1 MNLEIQEKKSRVPT
15 ICLNMIV
22 RNESKIITRLLETV
36 LPIIDTYCICDT
48 GSTDETKTIIKEYLD
63 SKNIPGKIIEH
74 PFKNFGH
81 NRDYA
86 LKAAKDMA
94 DYLLFLDADMKLVI
108 DPSFDKNL
116 LTADV
121 YSIRQGVPGFTYHN
135 VRLLSTSID
144 AACVGSTH
152 EHYSYPSESSQSRL
166 ESLHILDIGD
176 GGCKED
182 KFERDIRLL
191 KGDIEENPNN
201 PRPHFYIA
209 NSYYSI
215 GKFDEA
221 LEEYKKR
228 ISLGGWYEE
237 VWYSHYRTGSCYYKK
252 GQHEMA
258 IFWWLEGFNMY
269 PKRMENIYEIVK
281 HYRINGR
288 PELASHFYKLA
299 KSIPKPE
306 KDSLFIHDSIYDRDL
321 DYEFTV
327 FYYYLEDK
335 SSYPPLMIHELCCD
349 MLEMGCNVQ
358 NVLGNYK
365 FYTQVLTRDK
375 GGQIVELR
383 AVSIKENYISSTP
396 SIVDYQG
403 GYLVNI
409 RHNNTTIDDNWGY
422 AMSERDEI
430 TRNQFVI
437 MDEKYTKKDWGVMR
451 LEDEPKK
458 ENPLGLFFGRQD
470 VRLLNH
476 DGDIYYTATISPE
489 VDEKKAWRV
498 EYGRYYPEGKRLV
511 GKCIKPPSYGNVE
524 CEKNW
529 TLFSHE
535 GKVKCVYGWS
545 PLRIGYIDE
554 EKKEFVEEWQV
565 KVGGLFSMIRGS
577 SNGAWYK
584 DHLWFVCH
592 IVSYETPRQ
601 YYHLLV
607 VLDKDLKSVKYV
619 TFPFKFEG
627 APIEYCCGL
636 LIKNDELMMTY
647 SVKDGC
653 SKIMKVLVSAFG
665 NFMDT

>member
-1 MNLEIQEKKSRVPT
+1 MNLEIQEKKGRVPT

-288 PELASHFYKLA
+288 PELASHF
-299 KSIPKPE
+299 
-306 KDSLFIHDSIYDRDL
+306 
-321 DYEFTV
+321 
-327 FYYYLEDK
+327 
-335 SSYPPLMIHELCCD
+335 
-349 MLEMGCNVQ
+349 
-358 NVLGNYK
+358 
-365 FYTQVLTRDK
+365 
-375 GGQIVELR
+375 
-383 AVSIKENYISSTP
+383 
-396 SIVDYQG
+396 
-403 GYLVNI
+403 
-409 RHNNTTIDDNWGY
+409 
-422 AMSERDEI
+422 
-430 TRNQFVI
+430 
-437 MDEKYTKKDWGVMR
+437 
-451 LEDEPKK
+451 
-458 ENPLGLFFGRQD
+458 
-470 VRLLNH
+470 
-476 DGDIYYTATISPE
+476 
-489 VDEKKAWRV
+489 
-498 EYGRYYPEGKRLV
+498 
-511 GKCIKPPSYGNVE
+511 
-524 CEKNW
+524 
-529 TLFSHE
+529 
-535 GKVKCVYGWS
+535 
-545 PLRIGYIDE
+545 
-554 EKKEFVEEWQV
+554 
-565 KVGGLFSMIRGS
+565 
-577 SNGAWYK
+577 
-584 DHLWFVCH
+584 
-592 IVSYETPRQ
+592 
-601 YYHLLV
+601 
-607 VLDKDLKSVKYV
+607 
-619 TFPFKFEG
+619 
-627 APIEYCCGL
+627 
-636 LIKNDELMMTY
+636 
-647 SVKDGC
+647 
-653 SKIMKVLVSAFG
+653 
-665 NFMDT
+665 